1 MFAEIRQLQSLA
13 SYNGSYDPE
22 AQIPSGAGN
31 IMEGTTTTNSDIWP
45 GGHGTPGWTNGQTVT
60 SNYTQFASGSPGSV
74 YTANS
79 ISWTSE

>member
-45 GGHGTPGWTNGQTVT
+45 GGHGTPGWTNGRPLPPH
-60 SNYTQFASGSPGSV
+60 TQELHAVGSGRA
-74 YTANS
+74 TNRATCTLF
-79 ISWTSE
+79 W